1 MTKQE
6 FITKLTDG
14 LAGLPQ
20 EELKERITFYSEM
33 IDDRIEDGLTEEQAV
48 NEIGNVDEI
57 ISQIIAETPITKLV
71 KEKIKPQKKLG
82 ALAITLIASGSPIWF
97 ALLVAAFAVVLA
109 LYIALWAVVICL
121 WAAFTSVL
129 ASGFGG
135 IAGGIFLICGKSGLS
150 GLFLI
155 GTGLVCIGIAILL
168 FFLCKL
174 ATKGV
179 ILLLKQIVRLIK
191 NKIAKRGERND

>member
-135 IAGGIFLICGKSGLS
+135 IAGGIFLICSKSGLS

-155 GTGLVCIGIAILL
+155 GAGLVCIGIAILL